1 LYARKALVLASELK
15 DPDVIVESGK
25 ILVTLFKNTGQTDS
39 AFQYLGT
46 VIAAKDSVFNQTKNQ
61 QLQTIL
67 FNEELQKQEIKAE
80 SERFKTQV
88 KIYFMTGGIILL
100 VLLSILLW
108 WNNRRK
114 QQVNILLNEHEE
126 KMQKAVAQLT
136 ATRSQL
142 IQKEKMASMVE
153 LAAGIAHEI
162 QNPLN
167 FINNFSEVS
176 MDIVKELKQELASI
190 NVDASQQFNLN
201 SIADDL
207 IQNQEKIMEHG
218 KRADIIVK
226 DMLQQ
231 SRDTGEDSLLL

>member
-1 LYARKALVLASELK
+1 M
-15 DPDVIVESGK
+15 
-25 ILVTLFKNTGQTDS
+25 LVTLFKNTGQTDS
-39 AFQYLGT
+39 AFHYLET
-46 VIAAKDSVFNQTKNQ
+46 VIQAKDSVFNQNKNQ

-67 FNEELQKQEIKAE
+67 FNEELQKQEIEAE
-80 SERFKTQV
+80 NERFKTQV
-88 KIYFMTGGIILL
+88 KIYIMTGGMILL
-100 VLLSILLW
+100 LLLSVLLW

-114 QQVNILLNEHEE
+114 QQISIILNEHEE

-176 MDIVKELKQELASI
+176 MDIARELKQELSSLGIDTNEQSSLGA
-190 NVDASQQFNLN
+190 
-201 SIADDL
+201 IADDL
-207 IQNQEKIMEHG
+207 IKNQQKIMEHG
-218 KRADIIVK
+218 QRADAIVK